1 MIKCRSGKPTRSKS
15 GMCAKKDGRSR
26 KKSASKKSSP
36 KKRSSTK
43 TKPRSPKPKPKTS
56 KPRTRKPR
64 SPKPKPKT
72 SKPRTRKP
80 RSPKPKPKT
89 SKPRTRKPRS
99 PKNPVDIVLSPE
111 SLAKEMEKVRK
122 VLNKE
127 LGRQIF
133 IIKSRGDKSFNIDNV
148 ITDNVFSKLLE
159 PVNLDDKINELKDK
173 VAKATNETSKKIFQ
187 RMLDKRIKQKAEQK
201 QQLIGR
207 SAINHLKNLLNN
219 LFSKY
224 LEKPNDVYKFL
235 DSLHVKEGELYN
247 HLKNIIENKATSLL
261 DKSAVDKF
269 LEHKRVTDNKLY
281 KQLKANEMNLAD
293 YSLRDF
299 EHLSKYTLLTDNL
312 RRELKDIGVKV
323 DNAKVVQVAAIFESL
338 IGEIFEPIINSQI
351 NIITK
356 NDIDNV
362 IRKDKELTALL
373 L

>member
-43 TKPRSPKPKPKTS
+43 T
-56 KPRTRKPR
+56 KPR